1 MFKDFRIKKFPSR
14 LIFSDEDSINLIELL
29 AALEYFVFRN
39 IYDEN
44 YIPCLPLVTFY
55 DYIATDVV
63 KNAELSLKAKML
75 KSIVLSEAGLI
86 S

>member
-1 MFKDFRIKKFPSR
+1 MFKDFRINKFPVR
-14 LIFSDEDSINLIELL
+14 QIFSDEDSINLTELL
-29 AALEYFVFRN
+29 AALEYFIFKN

-44 YIPCLPLVTFY
+44 DISCLPLVTFY

-63 KNAELSLKAKML
+63 KNAELSLKAKIL
-75 KSIVLSEAGLI
+75 KGIVLAEAGLI